1 MKPGL
6 VRQSAGP
13 IGADMVDPI
22 ESSSKTILRSF
33 GNCFLFRGLEP
44 THRDA
49 LVAQARLQHFD
60 AGQTIFL
67 MGSPGESMMAVLN
80 GKVRISLSSAD
91 GREVLLA
98 VLQEG
103 EVFGEIAML
112 DGKERTADARAATP
126 CDLAI
131 LERRDALNF
140 LEKNP
145 KACLRLIEVF
155 CQRMRLTDERIA
167 EIAMLQLPARLAKA
181 FLRII
186 YEKPDS
192 RSRGPLPA
200 IRLSQR
206 ELGGLIGATRERV
219 NKCLREWQRRGIV
232 RIEDGRITVLNQ
244 RRLEEVADDLD

>member
-1 MKPGL
+1 MVGKFCSQFSKRVKYSERLRCWTGKSVRLMPGPPPL
-6 VRQSAGP
+6 V
-13 IGADMVDPI
+13 
-22 ESSSKTILRSF
+22 IL
-33 GNCFLFRGLEP
+33 L
-44 THRDA
+44 
-49 LVAQARLQHFD
+49 
-60 AGQTIFL
+60 
-67 MGSPGESMMAVLN
+67 
-80 GKVRISLSSAD
+80 SLSD
-91 GREVLLA
+91 
-98 VLQEG
+98 
-103 EVFGEIAML
+103 
-112 DGKERTADARAATP
+112 
-126 CDLAI
+126 
-131 LERRDALNF
+131 DALNF

-192 RSRGPLPA
+192 RSRGPLPVS
-200 IRLSQR
+200 RLSKR
-206 ELGGLIGATRERV
+206 KLGCLIGATRERV